1 MFIGEIISC
10 EKFVDESWGWGRSCS
25 NSSGMFPFNYTC
37 QLSCEKLS
45 SIICID
51 NFVTN
56 VPGELNLA
64 VHDVVTVTSKL
75 NDGWARGFKVGRNFE
90 SGEFPL
96 AFTKPFQIKQTQ
108 DGAVRCATK
117 QATGIVKNET
127 MEQSGNN
134 EDTSHGKSNVNSFVD
149 FPSSKYDRT
158 DLSKHNEVAN
168 LQNLN
173 SYSDHQPFT
182 GKISCFYSF
191 SSCIC
196 FITIINWKSIMCF
209 IKD

>member
-1 MFIGEIISC
+1 M
-10 EKFVDESWGWGRSCS
+10 DESWGWGRNCL

-75 NDGWARGFKVGRNFE
+75 KDGWAKGFKTGSNFE

-108 DGAVRCATK
+108 DGAVRCTTK
-117 QATGIVKNET
+117 QATGIVKNKT
-127 MEQSGNN
+127 MEQSGHNK
-134 EDTSHGKSNVNSFVD
+134 DTSDSKSNVNIF
-149 FPSSKYDRT
+149 FAYSSSTYDKT
-158 DLSKHNEVAN
+158 DLSKVNDAAN
-168 LQNLN
+168 LQSLN
-173 SYSDHQPFT
+173 TYSDHQTST
-182 GKISCFYSF
+182 GEISCDYCF
-191 SSCIC
+191 SSSIC
-196 FITIINWKSIMCF
+196 
-209 IKD
+209 